1 MPRVSRITPKPRK
14 EGVIV
19 AGIRK
24 VRKEKKKEVQWAR
37 HPEWTLE
44 LVAIL
49 LEDSTIQDE
58 LFHDSKNKANP
69 PIHGKAYY
77 YGKLADR
84 IFQERVEDYD
94 KGSVQKEYA
103 ESLGNYLNRY
113 VVLLSHNIE
122 VLLINI
128 YGTNLM
134 NTLD

>member
-1 MPRVSRITPKPRK
+1 M
-14 EGVIV
+14 V
-19 AGIRK
+19 AGIHK
-24 VRKEKKKEVQWAR
+24 VRKEKKQEVQWAR
-37 HPEWTLE
+37 HSEWTLE

-58 LFHDSKNKANP
+58 LLHNAKNKVNP

-84 IFQERVEDYD
+84 IFQGRVEDYD
-94 KGSVQKEYA
+94 KGSCQKEYE
-103 ESLGNYLNRY
+103 ESLGNYLDRD
-113 VVLLSHNIE
+113 VVLLSHNIQ

-128 YGTNLM
+128 YNTNLI